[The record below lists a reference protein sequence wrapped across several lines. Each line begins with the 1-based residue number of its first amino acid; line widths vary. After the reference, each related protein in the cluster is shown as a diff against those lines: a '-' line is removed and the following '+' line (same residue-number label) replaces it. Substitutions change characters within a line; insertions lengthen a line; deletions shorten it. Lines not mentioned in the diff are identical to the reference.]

1 MKVPYN
7 ENNDRQDLKEYP
19 FFPNCSENVFEQ
31 QKHSSL
37 PRDRAIA
44 MQKANKQAADAAVAA
59 LNKMTS
65 GAEILKEYRGI
76 IDAENAV
83 KIATN
88 KPTTWY
94 YLHLIL
100 MQRQIS
106 RLLAK
111 HKVKL
116 GINPEPV
123 ASKF

>member
-1 MKVPYN
+1 MEVPYN
-7 ENNDRQDLKEYP
+7 ENNDRKDLEQYP
-19 FFPNCSENVFEQ
+19 FFPNCSENKFEQ

-65 GAEILKEYRGI
+65 GAEILKEYPF
-76 IDAENAV
+76 IDAGSAV

-116 GINPEPV
+116 GVNPEPV
-123 ASKF
+123 ASKY

>member
-7 ENNDRQDLKEYP
+7 ENNDRQDLKDYP

-44 MQKANKQAADAAVAA
+44 IQKANKQAADDAVAT

-65 GAEILKEYRGI
+65 AADIIKEYPKI

-83 KIATN
+83 KIAKN

-123 ASKF
+123 ASKY

>member
-7 ENNDRQDLKEYP
+7 ENNDRQDLKDYP

-65 GAEILKEYRGI
+65 GAEILKEYPF
-76 IDAENAV
+76 IDAGSAV
-83 KIATN
+83 KIAAN

-116 GINPEPV
+116 GVNPEPV
-123 ASKF
+123 ASKY

>member
-1 MKVPYN
+1 MEVPYN
-7 ENNDRQDLKEYP
+7 ENNDRKDLEQYP

-65 GAEILKEYRGI
+65 GAEILKEYPF
-76 IDAENAV
+76 IDAGSAV

-88 KPTTWY
+88 KPTTWD

-116 GINPEPV
+116 GVNPEPV
-123 ASKF
+123 ASKY

>member
-7 ENNDRQDLKEYP
+7 ENNDRQDLKDYP

-65 GAEILKEYRGI
+65 GAEILKEYPF
-76 IDAENAV
+76 IDAGNAV
-83 KIATN
+83 KIAAN

-116 GINPEPV
+116 GVNPEPV
-123 ASKF
+123 ASKY

>member
-7 ENNDRQDLKEYP
+7 ENNDRQDLEEYP

-76 IDAENAV
+76 IDAGSAV
-83 KIATN
+83 KIAAN